1 MTSIFLQFLT
11 QKVSLI
17 KR

>member
-11 QKVSLI
+11 QKISLI